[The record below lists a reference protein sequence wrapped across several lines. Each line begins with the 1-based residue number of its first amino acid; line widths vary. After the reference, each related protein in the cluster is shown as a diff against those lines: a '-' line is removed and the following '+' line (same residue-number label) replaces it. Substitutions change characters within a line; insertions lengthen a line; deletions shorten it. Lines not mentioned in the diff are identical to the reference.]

1 MKRTIKSCFTAC
13 RVWVWAVLLIVVSA
27 TGCKTPPPET
37 ALDIRALMSAG
48 NCSEIQSQLSADSLS
63 AESRG
68 ALAVCALVTESNDSG
83 KQNALQIVSGDAT
96 TCTTAATS
104 MLELSLLHPNATDE
118 YRQALLAVAFGIGGY
133 GPVLS
138 DGIIPPGSDGARM
151 LTVAIL
157 RFAEDAYL
165 QQDFAANPDA
175 LIGVWRGCQYLLDGN
190 YLAGTDYM
198 AWQLFTAL
206 ADFALRVFD
215 PFNKTELGYE
225 VMRATVAT
233 LEQNGAIGVAARCDL
248 GSPYEKLK
256 SALSKDTALLGPLE
270 RAVAVATGC
279 TRGRYAPQPQ

>member
-1 MKRTIKSCFTAC
+1 MKRTIKSCV
-13 RVWVWAVLLIVVSA
+13 RVSRGWAVLLIVFGA
-27 TGCKTPPPET
+27 TSCKTPPTET

-48 NCSEIQSQLSADSLS
+48 NCNEIQSQLSAESLS
-63 AESRG
+63 AEGRG
-68 ALAVCALVTESNDSG
+68 ALAVCALATDSNDSG

-104 MLELSLLHPNATDE
+104 MLELSLLHPDATDE
-118 YRQALLAVAFGIGGY
+118 YHQAVLAVAFGIAGF
-133 GPVLS
+133 GPVS
-138 DGIIPPGSDGARM
+138 STGIVPPGSDGARM

-165 QQDFAANPDA
+165 QQDFPANPDA
-175 LIGVWRGCQYLLDGN
+175 LMGVWRGCQYLLDGN
-190 YLAGTDYM
+190 YLAGTDYL

-225 VMRATVAT
+225 VMRATVET

-256 SALSKDTALLGPLE
+256 SVLSKDTALLGPLE